1 MYNIVKQL
9 GENMENSLKE
19 SLGKKLKERRNQL
32 GLTQRQVAD
41 KLGIAQ
47 PIYQRFEKGIFE
59 CSYEQLRDICI
70 LFDISADYLLDLSE
84 Y

>member
-1 MYNIVKQL
+1 MK
-9 GENMENSLKE
+9 NSLKE
-19 SLGKKLKERRNQL
+19 SVGQKMKDARKQL
-32 GLTQRQVAD
+32 GWSQREVAQR
-41 KLGIAQ
+41 LGVAQ

-70 LFDISADYLLDLSE
+70 LFDLSADYLLGLSE

>member
-1 MYNIVKQL
+1 ML
-9 GENMENSLKE
+9 LKE
-19 SLGKKLKERRNQL
+19 SVGMKLRERRTQL
-32 GLTQRQVAD
+32 GWTQRDVAK

-59 CSYEQLRDICI
+59 CSYEQLRNICI
-70 LFDISADYLLDLSE
+70 LFDISSDYLLDLKE